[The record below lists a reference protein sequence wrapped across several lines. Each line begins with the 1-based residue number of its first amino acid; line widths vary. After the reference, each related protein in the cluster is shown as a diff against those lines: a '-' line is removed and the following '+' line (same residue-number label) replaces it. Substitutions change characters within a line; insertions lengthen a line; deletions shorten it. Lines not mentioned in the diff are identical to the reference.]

1 MLCDLSP
8 LDEIL
13 FPSCTACLSSAGMA
27 SSDLRTEPDSDAE
40 SSTRSMLSVRGC
52 STRYSVPRCP
62 TREHRELPAAAAAA
76 ARRWRNQAPSSFLSA
91 APVETEAG
99 LGLQRRTRR
108 TSEQLLS
115 AVACRVF
122 WECLRLTHQLFDCSL
137 RSATTITALAHSR
150 SCAPQSRDPRRS
162 CRPGCA
168 ARADCCVEP
177 EASPRRA
184 GSRRAWLA
192 SWSWRHQKTRQHAF
206 SAVWAAA
213 SLWQRRWSAPAAS
226 A

>member
-1 MLCDLSP
+1 MTFAPSL
-8 LDEIL
+8 IL
-13 FPSCTACLSSAGMA
+13 MRNP
-27 SSDLRTEPDSDAE
+27 
-40 SSTRSMLSVRGC
+40 
-52 STRYSVPRCP
+52 PRAPCC
-62 TREHRELPAAAAAA
+62 RFAAALRATAYRGV
-76 ARRWRNQAPSSFLSA
+76 RRGSTGSCQRRRRRRRGGGGTKRPSSFLSA

-184 GSRRAWLA
+184 GSRRVWLA
-192 SWSWRHQKTRQHAF
+192 SWSWRHQKARQHAF